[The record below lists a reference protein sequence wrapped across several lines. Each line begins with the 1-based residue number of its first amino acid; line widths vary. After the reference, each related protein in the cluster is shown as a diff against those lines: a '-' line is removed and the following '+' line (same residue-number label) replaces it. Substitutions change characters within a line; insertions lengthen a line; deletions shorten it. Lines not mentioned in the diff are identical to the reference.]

1 MPIAVKRG
9 HTGDMLELIAVI
21 IALAGLVAALAH
33 DGYLA
38 MLGSAASR
46 RAGGEPIAQ
55 YVRSRWMVAGGT
67 TAAGLLALLLSSTSA
82 GFADVLAILVGAGTA
97 GVATKALQSTRERFR
112 TGG

>member
-1 MPIAVKRG
+1 MF
-9 HTGDMLELIAVI
+9 ELIAVI

-38 MLGSAASR
+38 MLGSAANR

-55 YVRSRWMVAGGT
+55 YVRSRWALAGGT
-67 TAAGLLALLLSSTSA
+67 TAAGLLALLMA
-82 GFADVLAILVGAGTA
+82 YGNGFTEVLAILLSAGTGA
-97 GVATKALQSTRERFR
+97 VATKALQSTREKFR

>member
-1 MPIAVKRG
+1 MFG
-9 HTGDMLELIAVI
+9 LIAVI

-46 RAGGEPIAQ
+46 RAGGAPIAQ
-55 YVRSRWMVAGGT
+55 YVRSRWALAGGT
-67 TAAGLLALLLSSTSA
+67 TAAGLLALLLTNGS
-82 GFADVLAILVGAGTA
+82 GFADTLAIIVGAGTGA
-97 GVATKALQSTRERFR
+97 VATKALQSTREKFR

>member
-1 MPIAVKRG
+1 MFG
-9 HTGDMLELIAVI
+9 LIAVI

-38 MLGSAASR
+38 MLGSAANR

-55 YVRSRWMVAGGT
+55 YVRNRWAVAGGT
-67 TAAGLLALLLSSTSA
+67 TAAGLLALLLTS
-82 GFADVLAILVGAGTA
+82 GGGVADTLAIIVGVGTGA
-97 GVATKALQSTRERFR
+97 VATKALQSTREKFR